1 MNELTRRRLF
11 QAAIVTV
18 FFGTWTRISPAAED
32 AKLATARVAL
42 EGYDTVAYF
51 TDGHPVKGSS
61 TFSFSFD
68 DATYY
73 FASAEHQKM
82 FAADPDRYA
91 PQYSGYCAIG
101 TSLNHKAEVDPESW
115 AISNG
120 KLYVFHY
127 KTDMAKFA
135 SESADIIAKADTNW
149 ASVKGSEVFDHNDE
163 TDRAARR
170 IAR

>member
-1 MNELTRRRLF
+1 MNELSRRRLF
-11 QAAIVTV
+11 QAAIVTG
-18 FFGTWTRISPAAED
+18 FFGTWTRISPAAEGP
-32 AKLATARVAL
+32 KLGTARVAL
-42 EGYDTVAYF
+42 EGYDAVAYF

-91 PQYSGYCAIG
+91 PQYSGYCAG
-101 TSLNHKAEVDPESW
+101 GLSMGYRVAVDPESW

-120 KLYVFHY
+120 KLYVFS
-127 KTDMAKFA
+127 KKGWALFA
-135 SESADIIAKADTNW
+135 EDNAGILAKADANW
-149 ASVKGSEVFDHNDE
+149 AALKGQH
-163 TDRAARR
+163 
-170 IAR
+170 